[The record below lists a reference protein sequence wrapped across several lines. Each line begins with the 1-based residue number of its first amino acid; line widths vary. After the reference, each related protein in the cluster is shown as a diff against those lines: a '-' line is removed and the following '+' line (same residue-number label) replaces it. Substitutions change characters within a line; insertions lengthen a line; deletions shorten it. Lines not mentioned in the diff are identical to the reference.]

1 MKKLFLLLLTFIAMA
16 AEAQTKGSFEILD
29 LGSFKLH
36 AYNTNDVLGDASYI
50 I

>member
-29 LGSFKLH
+29 LGSSMHITQTMYWEMQVIL
-36 AYNTNDVLGDASYI
+36 
-50 I
+50 